1 MARADESGPAADRVA
16 STLEFAAAARSLST
30 AARRMGLSVPSFR
43 TPPRLVG
50 VDRTLRR
57 HPAGV
62 TVAVRVRGRPWAA
75 VVADM
80 IDGVVAA
87 NRLAAAPANRVRADL
102 WGVASRAGAERK
114 VA

>member
-1 MARADESGPAADRVA
+1 MARADESGTAVDRA
-16 STLEFAAAARSLST
+16 GSTLEFAAAARSLS
-30 AARRMGLSVPSFR
+30 AATRRMGLSAPSFR

-57 HPAGV
+57 HATGA

-75 VVADM
+75 IVADM

-102 WGVASRAGAERK
+102 WAVASRAGAERK